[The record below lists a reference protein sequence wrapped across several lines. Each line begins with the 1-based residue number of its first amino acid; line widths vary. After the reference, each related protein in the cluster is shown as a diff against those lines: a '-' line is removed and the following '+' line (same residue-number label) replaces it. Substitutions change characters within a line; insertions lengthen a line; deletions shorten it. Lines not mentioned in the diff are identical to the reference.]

1 MAAGAWNIKPRAN
14 VCAACGAAFA
24 PGDSGHSILES
35 GSEEGFARRDL
46 CPACF
51 TALNPT
57 ALKGL
62 SGVWSWRVPKRP
74 PRAKAEVEAVP
85 KETAGHLLRV
95 LLAGNAP
102 EDRAVIY
109 VLAILLERGKQLI
122 ERSVTR
128 NEQGEKVRL
137 YEERAS
143 GDLLAIVDPA
153 LAPEDLPAVQARIL
167 ELLGGAGAR

>member
-1 MAAGAWNIKPRAN
+1 MAAGTWNIKPRAG
-14 VCAACGAAFA
+14 VCATCGATFE
-24 PGDSGHSILES
+24 PGAQGHSILEP
-35 GSEEGFARRDL
+35 GSDEGFARRDL

-51 TALNPT
+51 AALDPA
-57 ALKGL
+57 ALKAL

-74 PRAKAEVEAVP
+74 PRAKAEAEAVP

-109 VLAILLERGKQLI
+109 VLAILLERGKQLV
-122 ERSVTR
+122 ERSVTQ
-128 NEQGEKVRL
+128 NAQGEKVRL

-143 GDLLAIVDPA
+143 GDLLPIIDPA

-167 ELLGGAGAR
+167 ELLGGEGAQ

>member
-1 MAAGAWNIKPRAN
+1 MAAGSWNIKPRAGK
-14 VCAACGAAFA
+14 CAVCGAAFE
-24 PGDSGHSILES
+24 PGQKGHSLLES
-35 GSEEGFARRDL
+35 GGEEGFARRDL

-51 TALNPT
+51 AAVDPA
-57 ALKGL
+57 ALKGV
-62 SGVWSWRVPKRP
+62 SGVWSFTVPKREA
-74 PRAKAEVEAVP
+74 RAKAGAEAVP

-95 LLAGNAP
+95 LLAGNTP

-143 GDLLAIVDPA
+143 GDLLPIIDPA
-153 LAPEDLPAVQARIL
+153 LSADDLPAVQARVL
-167 ELLGGAGAR
+167 ALLGGERAR